1 MTSQSLCDIFLDSEW
16 IYTSTAMVWLQIDC
30 DYSISQ
36 KDLALAIIGSIAELG
51 NWDIKNAK
59 LAGNGF

>member
-1 MTSQSLCDIFLDSEW
+1 
-16 IYTSTAMVWLQIDC
+16 MVWLQIDC
-30 DYSISQ
+30 GYSISQ

>member
-1 MTSQSLCDIFLDSEW
+1 
-16 IYTSTAMVWLQIDC
+16 MVWLQIDC

-51 NWDIKNAK
+51 NWDINNAK
-59 LAGNGF
+59 LAGNRFYNDNPFK